1 MDDLLKAN
9 AIAASGMKAQA
20 TRLRVVSENLANA
33 DSIAETPGGQP
44 YRRKLVTFK
53 NILDRQVGA
62 DTVRVTKIVPDKSEF
77 SKQYDPGHPAAD
89 ASGYV
94 MKPNV
99 NTLVEMMDMREAQRS
114 YDANVAVISTS
125 KDMLKKTI
133 DMLR

>member
-77 SKQYDPGHPAAD
+77 SKQYDPAHPAAD